1 MEREHIKQIL
11 NQWDREDLKK
21 FPDIINE
28 ILKEDQVEV
37 FYTYLEKLASVCKEI
52 SEKFPC
58 AHMTTYR
65 DEVGIYFSD
74 IANVTGTVS
83 FWPDN
88 KNKWDRIINKYKR
101 T

>member
-1 MEREHIKQIL
+1 M
-11 NQWDREDLKK
+11 
-21 FPDIINE
+21 
-28 ILKEDQVEV
+28 EV
-37 FYTYLEKLASVCKEI
+37 FHTYLDKLASVYKEI
-52 SEKFPC
+52 NEKFPC

-74 IANVTGTVS
+74 IANDIGTVI

-88 KNKWDRIINKYKR
+88 KNKCNKITNKYKR